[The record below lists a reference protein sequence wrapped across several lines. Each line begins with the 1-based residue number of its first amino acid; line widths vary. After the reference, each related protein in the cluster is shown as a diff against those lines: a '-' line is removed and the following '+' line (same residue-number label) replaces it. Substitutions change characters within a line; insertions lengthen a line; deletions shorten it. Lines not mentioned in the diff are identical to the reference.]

1 MKEFRGLKLDRFQK
15 EAIKSIENNHS
26 VVVSAATGTGK
37 TLIADYVIDKYIK
50 QGKQIVYTAPIK
62 ALSNQKYSDFKKQ
75 YGEEKVGILTGDV
88 TINSEAPLRIMTT
101 EIYRNMLLAKDP
113 AIKDVAYTIFD
124 EIHYLGDIER
134 GTVWE
139 ESLIFS
145 DDHIR
150 FLCLSATI
158 PNAKQLANWISH
170 IKNHEVDVVLEK
182 KRAVPLENHFYDIE
196 YGFKSIEELKK
207 LKKSDKRGMRHV
219 ARHDKKRMI
228 KNLQNL
234 KNNAHLD
241 LVSDL
246 KKQNKLPSI
255 YFCFSRE
262 QTMRKANSL
271 TVKNDFLN
279 NEESIKVKS
288 IVREKLGNA
297 DKSVLDLETTKN
309 LRLCLSKG
317 VAFHHAGLLPILKEI
332 VEILF
337 SQGLVKCMFATETF
351 AVGINMPAKTVC
363 FDSLEKYDGINFRYL
378 QSKEFFQLA
387 GRAGRR
393 GIDDKGYVISV
404 LEKNMTDLDK
414 VDYITSEDR
423 DPLKSQFR
431 LSYNTILNL
440 IHRHT
445 PKEQETIL
453 MSNFYAYQQTGRK
466 SAKRIMSSFAN
477 KKKKLKKENYILEKQ
492 NKEEL
497 TDKGLFGMKIYTE
510 ELLVSE
516 IFCSKEKYSPEE
528 ILVII
533 GSIVYEEKKNTKF
546 EIKQRHISDNVMRKL
561 NSRARNYFKNTPLF
575 VLEHFL
581 IKWYKGC
588 DFSDLLELTTMP
600 EGDIVRFIRQILDLL
615 QQIWRASDD
624 EDLKHKIDFI
634 KDKIDRDVISVRF

>member
-1 MKEFRGLKLDRFQK
+1 MKEFRGLELDRFQK

-37 TLIADYVIDKYIK
+37 TLIADYVIDKYLNK
-50 QGKQIVYTAPIK
+50 DKQIVYTAPIK

-88 TINSEAPLRIMTT
+88 TINPEAPLRIMTT

-170 IKNHEVDVVLEK
+170 IKHHEVDVVLEK

-196 YGFKSIEELKK
+196 YGFKSLDELKK
-207 LKKSDKRGMRHV
+207 LKKQDKRSMKNTPKK
-219 ARHDKKRMI
+219 DKRRLI
-228 KNLQNL
+228 KNLQSL
-234 KNNAHLD
+234 KNNAHLG
-241 LVSDL
+241 LVKDL
-246 KKQNKLPSI
+246 KNQNKLPCI
-255 YFCFSRE
+255 YFCFSRD
-262 QTMRKANSL
+262 QTMRKASSL
-271 TVKNDFLN
+271 SGKNDFLN
-279 NEESIKVKS
+279 KDEMVKVKQV
-288 IVREKLGNA
+288 VRDSLKDA
-297 DKSVLDLETTKN
+297 DQSVLELETTRT
-309 LRLCLSKG
+309 LRSCLSKG
-317 VAFHHAGLLPILKEI
+317 VAFHHAGLLPALKEI
-332 VEILF
+332 VENLF
-337 SQGLVKCMFATETF
+337 GQGLVKCMFATETF

-393 GIDDKGYVISV
+393 GLDDKGYVISV
-404 LEKNMTDLDK
+404 LEKNMTDIDK
-414 VDYITSEDR
+414 VEHMTSEDK
-423 DPLKSQFR
+423 DALVSQFK

-445 PKEQETIL
+445 PEEQKTIL

-466 SAKRIMSSFAN
+466 SATRILNSFSN
-477 KKKKLKKENYILEKQ
+477 KKKKLKKENYIIETHDG
-492 NKEEL
+492 EEL

-516 IFCSKEKYSPEE
+516 IFCSKREYTPEE
-528 ILVII
+528 ILLLV
-533 GSIVYEEKKNTKF
+533 GGIVYEDKKNVKF
-546 EIKQRHISDNVMRKL
+546 KINQRHISDNVMNKL
-561 NSRARNYFKNTPLF
+561 NQTTKGYFRNKPLF
-575 VLEHFL
+575 VLESFL
-581 IKWYKGC
+581 ISWYKGC
-588 DFSDLLELTTMP
+588 EFSELLDLTTMP

-615 QQIWRASDD
+615 QQIWRASND
-624 EDLKHKIDFI
+624 EDLKHKLDFI
-634 KDKIDRDVISVRF
+634 KEKIDRDVISVRF